1 MDYVVPF
8 ASLNA
13 VKDLQS
19 FITRAK
25 TLDTTG
31 ARFVVSGD
39 VLAVSVSVMHPAGL
53 GDGVP
58 IVMGLRTFAL
68 DFTGHER
75 FELDSVF
82 EMDAVTDRTHRMIAS
97 NSTEFVLPPREISV
111 SWTAIDAPRSGWET
125 AAVVDDAEI
134 RKIARD
140 GISRVGEG
148 LPTNPGAP
156 LLAQVRSAVWGEQLG
171 DPAQVEFP
179 AGATLGA
186 HSLGF
191 LLPRGETTVS
201 TSGGWVRLSS
211 AGGHVLARPAV
222 TL

>member
-31 ARFVVSGD
+31 ARFVVSGN

-82 EMDAVTDRTHRMIAS
+82 EMDAVTDRTHRMISS

-111 SWTAIDAPRSGWET
+111 SWTAMNAPRSGWAA

-222 TL
+222 AL

>member
-1 MDYVVPF
+1 MTAPTRAGIIGDMDYVVPF

-75 FELDSVF
+75 FELESVF
-82 EMDAVTDRTHRMIAS
+82 EMDAVIERT
-97 NSTEFVLPPREISV
+97 
-111 SWTAIDAPRSGWET
+111 APR
-125 AAVVDDAEI
+125 
-134 RKIARD
+134 
-140 GISRVGEG
+140 ISSNATEG
-148 LPTNPGAP
+148 G
-156 LLAQVRSAVWGEQLG
+156 
-171 DPAQVEFP
+171 
-179 AGATLGA
+179 
-186 HSLGF
+186 
-191 LLPRGETTVS
+191 
-201 TSGGWVRLSS
+201 
-211 AGGHVLARPAV
+211 
-222 TL
+222 